1 MNALAPK
8 LRELIAA
15 HVAQASP
22 EEIAQLVGSLC
33 GRPGNGTSAAVR
45 SLGREYVSIEGPRFI
60 MIGADGRPLD
70 SNDEPHV
77 AVYDGLR
84 DLTWSRTNVGSERM
98 NWKDADAACRSLNLA
113 GHQDWRLPTIQE
125 LLSIVDYERK
135 EPAIDTALFDC
146 EPSWYWTS
154 TPAAASPA
162 DCAWFVY
169 FGDGLSNWNSRG
181 ADCYVR
187 AVRPGQ

>member
-8 LRELIAA
+8 LREY
-15 HVAQASP
+15 VA
-22 EEIAQLVGSLC
+22 
-33 GRPGNGTSAAVR
+33 
-45 SLGREYVSIEGPRFI
+45 IEKPRFI
-60 MIGADGRPLD
+60 RIGADGRPVD
-70 SNDEPHV
+70 RDDEPHV
-77 AVYDGLR
+77 AVYDVRR
-84 DLTWSRTNVGSERM
+84 DLTWSRANVGSERL

-162 DCAWFVY
+162 AHAWIVNFY
-169 FGDGLSNWNSRG
+169 DGNSDWLNRDYG
-181 ADCYVR
+181 YYVR